1 MDELIPLLVAIP
13 LATAF
18 VLPLCARFREAALDL
33 VACGALGVLGIL
45 ALSCIGVEAHYRI
58 GAWPTPL
65 GIELSLD
72 ALSALLLVVVNG
84 IAFLAGL
91 YSVEYM
97 REYTAKHRY
106 YALLLL
112 MVAGMNGVLLAGDLF
127 NLYVM
132 MEIAAV
138 ASYAL
143 VAYGCAHEELEAAF
157 KYAVLGTLASTL
169 ILIAIAL
176 IYSLT
181 GSLNMAQIATHLA
194 GLGDERPLLLAS
206 ALFVCGFGLKAA
218 LVPFHTWLPDAHPS
232 APAPISAML
241 SGVLIKAI
249 GIYALMRIV
258 FNIVGA
264 GEAELAALRWLGV
277 LSMVLGGVLAAGQ
290 SDIKRLLAYSSIGQM
305 GYVALG
311 LGLATPLGVVG
322 AVYHLVNHAVFKSL
336 LFFNAG
342 AVERATGTRE
352 LGRLGGLGRRMPVT
366 SATSLVAS
374 LSIAGL
380 PPFNGFF
387 SKLIVVVACVQA
399 QAHGFALVAVLMS
412 AVTLAYQLRIQR
424 HAFAGPTREVEQVVA
439 REPRLMAA
447 AMVVLAMACVGLSAL
462 VVTGLDDPLLIG
474 QAQRVLLAG
483 RLGADAPVSLS
494 AASGAGP

>member
-1 MDELIPLLVAIP
+1 MDASIPFFVVIP
-13 LATAF
+13 LAAAF
-18 VLPLCARFREAALDL
+18 TIPLCARAREVAVDL
-33 VACGALGVLGIL
+33 VACGTLATLGVL
-45 ALSCIGVEAHYRI
+45 ALSSIGLDAHYRV
-58 GAWPTPL
+58 GNWPAPL
-65 GIELSLD
+65 GIEMRLD
-72 ALSALLLVVVNG
+72 ALAALLLVLVNV
-84 IAFLAGL
+84 IAFLAAL

-112 MVAGMNGVLLAGDLF
+112 MVAGMNGVVLAGDLF

-143 VAYGCAHEELEAAF
+143 VAFGCAHEELEASF
-157 KYAVLGTLASTL
+157 KYAVLGTLASTM

-181 GSLNMAQIATHLA
+181 GSLSMVQIAEHVE
-194 GLGDERPLLLAS
+194 GLGDPRALLLAS
-206 ALFVCGFGLKAA
+206 ALFLCGFGLKAA

-249 GIYALMRIV
+249 GIYALVRIV
-258 FNIVGA
+258 FNVIGA
-264 GEAELAALRWLGV
+264 GEGELAALRWLGM
-277 LSMVLGGVLAAGQ
+277 LSMVIGGVLAAGQ

-311 LGLATPLGVVG
+311 FGLATPLGVVG

-336 LFFNAG
+336 LFLNAG
-342 AVERATGTRE
+342 AVEQATGTRE
-352 LGRLGGLGRRMPVT
+352 LSRLGGLARRMPVT
-366 SATSLVAS
+366 GATSLVAS
-374 LSIAGL
+374 LSVAGL

-387 SKLIVVVACVQA
+387 SKLIVIVACVQA
-399 QAHGFALVAVLMS
+399 GEYGFALVAALMS
-412 AVTLAYQLRIQR
+412 AVTLVYQLRIQR
-424 HAFAGPTREVEQVVA
+424 HAFAGPPRA
-439 REPRLMAA
+439 GEPAVGPERPLMAA
-447 AMVVLAMACVGLSAL
+447 VMLVLATACVGLSGL
-462 VVTGLDDPLLIG
+462 VVTGLQDPLLIG
-474 QAQRVLLAG
+474 DAQRVVLAG
-483 RLGADAPVSLS
+483 SLAPGTAISLVSGT
-494 AASGAGP
+494 GAGP